1 MCERSREG
9 MKTLRNSAENTPP
22 FFITPLFLILR
33 EPERLGCLKW
43 NSLRINNRS
52 VISLLEQRSKI
63 NHETNLTTQIKH
75 PFETVICSFFVD
87 YNWSIDQW
95 KGPYFGGMFSG
106 LLDQSFTQSSP
117 VFIRISSSLSFSAS
131 ASSSSS
137 DCKSIKHNDLQCE
150 TLKNTHGF
158 VQTTVTQ
165 PQHPSTKHNNPPLS
179 QVVWGSSAGVS
190 SLPGF
195 PLCWTCPHQRWS
207 DPRPGRGPGWAACAD
222 WCDT

>member
-137 DCKSIKHNDLQCE
+137 DCNEYKTQRSAMWNAQKHAWLRSN
-150 TLKNTHGF
+150 HRH
-158 VQTTVTQ
+158 TTPTPKHKTQ
-165 PQHPSTKHNNPPLS
+165 QPSL
-179 QVVWGSSAGVS
+179 V
-190 SLPGF
+190 PGG
-195 PLCWTCPHQRWS
+195 LRQQRW
-207 DPRPGRGPGWAACAD
+207 CL
-222 WCDT
+222 